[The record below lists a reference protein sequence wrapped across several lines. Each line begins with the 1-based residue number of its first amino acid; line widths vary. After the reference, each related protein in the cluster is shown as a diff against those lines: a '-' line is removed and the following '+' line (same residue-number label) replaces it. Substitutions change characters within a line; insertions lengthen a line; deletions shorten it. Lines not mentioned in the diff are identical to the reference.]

1 MEVPVVGV
9 IEFGATA
16 RGDGD
21 EYSDRD
27 IFVLVEDADGD
38 TLRAL
43 ASRVATE
50 YETSESSVACYSVSS
65 FDLMIERGSL
75 FTWHLKLEG
84 RVLHDPDRIFD
95 EAFANLTPYAS
106 FLSDLERFR
115 HVFDDVVSSN
125 TGRELDTFDAHVLY
139 IVVRNVCMLL
149 TAWVWPPAFGRRT
162 VVRAAREIH
171 PSLPLSQAVA
181 EWLEVRHL
189 AYTRNVCIGPL
200 ASPSAPTRDIFDE
213 VAMLLA
219 QAAVVFNRRRR

>member
-1 MEVPVVGV
+1 MKDSVVGI

-50 YETSESSVACYSVSS
+50 HGTSDSSVACYSVSS

-95 EAFANLTPYAS
+95 EAFDHLTPYTS
-106 FLSDLERFR
+106 FLSDLARFR
-115 HVFDDVVSSN
+115 HVFEDVVSSN
-125 TGRELDTFDAHVLY
+125 IGRELDTFDAHILY

-171 PSLPLSQAVA
+171 PSLSLSQAVA
-181 EWLEVRHL
+181 DWLEVRHL
-189 AYTRNVCIGPL
+189 AYTRNVCIGSL
-200 ASPSAPTRDIFDE
+200 ASPSRPTRDIVEE

-219 QAAVVFNRRRR
+219 YAEVIFNGRRR